1 MISADLD
8 NISNKEHYLIFLKQ
22 DGGGGNHLPQHH
34 FSQKEVRKCI
44 ISESPIPELF
54 KTSKIIRIRS
64 IMKEKEQNEKIL
76 FFLTKN

>member
-44 ISESPIPELF
+44 ISESPIPGLF
-54 KTSKIIRIRS
+54 KTSKNIKINPITV
-64 IMKEKEQNEKIL
+64 EKEQN
-76 FFLTKN
+76 